1 MKDIHIF
8 LDNMV
13 SDDSKI
19 ISFKDLKKLIDS
31 EEVFIKYKEEKMARG
46 YSEQSIIRRIYNKQF
61 TSTMKRLSQNTKSMI
76 PVIDTSTNAAACDGN
91 SHTST
96 RKPKEGHQVALKD
109 ITSNKDAFSKSELK
123 PALRLSNLVPSKSS
137 NPSVSQ
143 LQEIFIL
150 NDKLLPDDNIERSCD
165 WAIIVDVPNADEV
178 NHNLQKTFKMVF
190 HH

>member
-1 MKDIHIF
+1 MPEE
-8 LDNMV
+8 
-13 SDDSKI
+13 
-19 ISFKDLKKLIDS
+19 FK
-31 EEVFIKYKEEKMARG
+31 
-46 YSEQSIIRRIYNKQF
+46 
-61 TSTMKRLSQNTKSMI
+61 
-76 PVIDTSTNAAACDGN
+76 NAPKA
-91 SHTST
+91 T
-96 RKPKEGHQVALKD
+96 RKPKESHQVALKD

-178 NHNLQKTFKMVF
+178 NHNLQKNFQDGISLLKNLT
-190 HH
+190 